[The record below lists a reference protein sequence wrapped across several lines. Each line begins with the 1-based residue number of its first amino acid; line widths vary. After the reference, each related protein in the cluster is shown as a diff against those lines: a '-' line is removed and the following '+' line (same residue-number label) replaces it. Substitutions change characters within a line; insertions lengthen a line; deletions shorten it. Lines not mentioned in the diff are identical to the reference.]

1 MIHLCTPNCM
11 KIIKKE
17 DCEFIPS
24 ISAIIIK
31 DSKLQIK
38 QSAVIEIKANSRQLI
53 NTHFLKSHLLKILN
67 TILIIYRLMQIRKI
81 NLELIIQNTVLRKF
95 FIIRFFLRRQS
106 TRLIPI
112 RLWIK
117 IYKIRC
123 SCSCTTAIFSIPK
136 NLNNNNYI
144 NNSSEVWNNQAKE
157 MI

>member
-1 MIHLCTPNCM
+1 VIHLCTPNCM

-112 RLWIK
+112 RL
-117 IYKIRC
+117 
-123 SCSCTTAIFSIPK
+123 
-136 NLNNNNYI
+136 
-144 NNSSEVWNNQAKE
+144 
-157 MI
+157 